1 MKRTFLALLSALTLG
16 FVGLVVSPSQAQAA
30 VTCTPQAVTGF
41 TSTVLYACTGVT
53 PTQINTVKTSIL
65 ALKADSRASLN
76 NGHHVFYIFALT
88 ADYHPY
94 ATSAPTPVLPD
105 VTIPLGAQGH
115 TWNSSSTPSDWY
127 SLIFIDQTFKPLL
140 PPLDTLPPP
149 VHALENVVNHEAGH
163 HFDRYYSSIL
173 GGLESASEVTSNF
186 GIKATGAQL
195 TVGGGSPYHLNDKIK
210 LTLSLLDAKR
220 YSSGTVDNPYFG
232 TYTDGGGSTV
242 YSFEKTLTAAG
253 ETPASVAA
261 WFVSQINGSPNLA
274 GKGIKAVATTPAS
287 ATFTIHSEGKYV
299 VKYENAYVGT
309 TFSFYQFAEHDW
321 SEFIKSTV
329 VKCGS
334 NGLWSNT
341 LDANQSFIC
350 AGNGTGASL
359 NTQYVGKDNGQIAL
373 IAWPYFYSLD
383 NQTGLYRFAEFWAEM
398 TARITGAQ
406 QGGPKTPDRP
416 LTNFFLCTRTLQTG
430 VQTSG
435 VMPLE
440 TSFTNNCKGL

>member
-1 MKRTFLALLSALTLG
+1 
-16 FVGLVVSPSQAQAA
+16 
-30 VTCTPQAVTGF
+30 
-41 TSTVLYACTGVT
+41 
-53 PTQINTVKTSIL
+53 
-65 ALKADSRASLN
+65 LN

-105 VTIPLGAQGH
+105 VPIPFGTQGH

-127 SLIFIDQTFKPLL
+127 SVIFIDKIIDP
-140 PPLDTLPPP
+140 TLPTP
-149 VHALENVVNHEAGH
+149 VNALANVVIHEAGH

-261 WFVSQINGSPNLA
+261 WFVSQINGSPNLV

-398 TARITGAQ
+398 TARITNKL

-416 LTNFFLCTRTLQTG
+416 LSNFFLCTRTLQFG
-430 VQTSG
+430 LETSG
-435 VMPLE
+435 VMPIE
-440 TSFTNNCKGL
+440 TAYTNNCKGL